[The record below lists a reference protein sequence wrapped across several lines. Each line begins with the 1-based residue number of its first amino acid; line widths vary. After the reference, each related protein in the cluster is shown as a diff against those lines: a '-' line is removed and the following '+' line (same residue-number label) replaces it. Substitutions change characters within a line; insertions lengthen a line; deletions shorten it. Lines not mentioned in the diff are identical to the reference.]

1 MQSTLESLTYFHA
14 ARRQASATGRG
25 GSDKE
30 LFTTSCATNRMLES
44 SYNLLFGKLALRCLF
59 EDYFEEARHFST
71 RIMLKPIDD
80 PHVDLIATPIQVS
93 GPLDHK
99 PDENIVGN
107 ALFRWQSDIYDPHTF
122 MDLFVSNTDPVL
134 LVRSSAY
141 YPQYGVGAFGFFPV
155 LLKKRH
161 IPIPRLSYG
170 SLFRGLWCY
179 GFEIWVVKSVHW
191 SDTNA
196 FLLFNLIIVFGAY
209 VGLYLSGNCDSL
221 TSYSNFMGDEFPKSA
236 WLVSKMGRLT
246 AGVQYEPNFRSKEGT
261 RYNNLENWSCAI
273 GYGLGSGSPLSP
285 SFNFGLELARSS
297 QFIASFYQ
305 HVVVQ
310 RRVKNP
316 IEEKEVVGITN
327 YIDFGFEL
335 QTRFDDDKTSS
346 PNADSTFQVAASWQ
360 ANKNFLVKG
369 KAGPLS
375 SSIALAFK
383 SWWKPSFTFNISG
396 IFSSSNCFLQ
406 GLSMKYYQ
414 RADPNFVMLTPNK
427 EHLAEGIHW
436 KHGQRPVL
444 QSDVDSG
451 NFDGIPRELRPL
463 GKIFQSLLSSCPSS
477 GMAAYSL
484 SLLPTTNFPSA
495 PTLSRSR
502 TSSTFSLS
510 SPPSSLLRNPTRSTP
525 ILSALRNS
533 PNSDS
538 IIPSDHRCNNVC
550 KFLLEKTPFAS
561 ALDSLFVLCAS
572 VALSL
577 ALLVADVDSASAFV
591 VTTARKLQSDE
602 LATVRL
608 FQENTPSVV
617 YITNLAVRQDAFTLD
632 VLEVPQ
638 GSGSGFVWDKV
649 GHIVTNFHVI
659 RGASD
664 LKVTLSD
671 QTTYDAKVVGFD
683 QDKDVAVLR
692 VDAPKDKLRPIPIG
706 VSSDLLVGQK
716 VYAIGNP
723 FGLDHTLTT
732 GVISGLR
739 REISSAATGRPI
751 QDVIQTDAAINPGN
765 SGGPLLDSAGS
776 LIGINTAIYS
786 PSGASSGVGFSIPVD
801 TVGGI
806 VDQLVKFGK
815 VTRPILGIK
824 FAPDQSVEQLGV
836 GGVLV
841 LDAPANGPA
850 GKAGLRSTKRDGY
863 GRLILGDIIT
873 SVNGKKISNGSD
885 LYRVLD
891 QCKVGDQITV
901 EVLRGDHKEK
911 IPVILEPTP
920 EET

>member
-1 MQSTLESLTYFHA
+1 MGNWFSHAEPPPPMVLVPPLFDFPPLA
-14 ARRQASATGRG
+14 ART
-25 GSDKE
+25 
-30 LFTTSCATNRMLES
+30 RMLES

-80 PHVDLIATPIQVS
+80 PHVDLIATVS

-122 MDLFVSNTDPVL
+122 MDLFVSNTDPV
-134 LVRSSAY
+134 SSEDF
-141 YPQYGVGAFGFFPV
+141 GVMG
-155 LLKKRH
+155 LR
-161 IPIPRLSYG
+161 YG
-170 SLFRGLWCY
+170 S
-179 GFEIWVVKSVHW
+179 S
-191 SDTNA
+191 
-196 FLLFNLIIVFGAY
+196 NLSIGAT
-209 VGLYLSGNCDSL
+209 LMPFSL
-221 TSYSNFMGDEFPKSA
+221 GDEFPKSA

-285 SFNFGLELARSS
+285 SFNFGLQLARSS

-335 QTRFDDDKTSS
+335 QTRVDDNKTSS

-383 SWWKPSFTFNISG
+383 SWWKPSFTFNISATRDRTVG
-396 IFSSSNCFLQ
+396 NTSFGF
-406 GLSMKYYQ
+406 
-414 RADPNFVMLTPNK
+414 
-427 EHLAEGIHW
+427 GIH
-436 KHGQRPVL
+436 
-444 QSDVDSG
+444 VD
-451 NFDGIPRELRPL
+451 NLREAS
-463 GKIFQSLLSSCPSS
+463 QSLLSSCPSS

-484 SLLPTTNFPSA
+484 SLLPTTNFPST

-510 SPPSSLLRNPTRSTP
+510 NPPSSLLRNPTRSTP

-550 KFLLEKTPFAS
+550 KFLPEKTPFAS

-591 VTTARKLQSDE
+591 VTTPRRLQSDE

-608 FQENTPSVV
+608 FKENTPSVV

-638 GSGSGFVWDKV
+638 GSGSGFVWDKD

-706 VSSDLLVGQK
+706 VSADLLVGQK

-765 SGGPLLDSAGS
+765 SGGPLLDSSGS

-891 QCKVGDQITV
+891 QCKVGDEITV

>member
-1 MQSTLESLTYFHA
+1 MGNWFSHAEPPPPMVLVPPLFDFPPLA
-14 ARRQASATGRG
+14 ART
-25 GSDKE
+25 
-30 LFTTSCATNRMLES
+30 RMLES

-80 PHVDLIATPIQVS
+80 PHVDLIATVS

-122 MDLFVSNTDPVL
+122 MDLFVSNTDPV
-134 LVRSSAY
+134 SSEDF
-141 YPQYGVGAFGFFPV
+141 GVMG
-155 LLKKRH
+155 LR
-161 IPIPRLSYG
+161 YG
-170 SLFRGLWCY
+170 S
-179 GFEIWVVKSVHW
+179 S
-191 SDTNA
+191 
-196 FLLFNLIIVFGAY
+196 NLSIGAT
-209 VGLYLSGNCDSL
+209 LMPFSL
-221 TSYSNFMGDEFPKSA
+221 GDEFPKSA

-285 SFNFGLELARSS
+285 SFNFGLQLARSS
-297 QFIASFYQ
+297 Q
-305 HVVVQ
+305 
-310 RRVKNP
+310 VKNP

-335 QTRFDDDKTSS
+335 QTRVDDNKTSS

-383 SWWKPSFTFNISG
+383 SWWKPSFTFNISATRDRTVG
-396 IFSSSNCFLQ
+396 NTSFGF
-406 GLSMKYYQ
+406 
-414 RADPNFVMLTPNK
+414 
-427 EHLAEGIHW
+427 GIH
-436 KHGQRPVL
+436 
-444 QSDVDSG
+444 VD
-451 NFDGIPRELRPL
+451 NLREAS
-463 GKIFQSLLSSCPSS
+463 QSLLSSCPSS

-484 SLLPTTNFPSA
+484 SLLPTTNFPST

-510 SPPSSLLRNPTRSTP
+510 NPPSSLLRNPTRSTP

-550 KFLLEKTPFAS
+550 KFLPEKTPFAS

-591 VTTARKLQSDE
+591 VTTPRRLQSDE

-608 FQENTPSVV
+608 FKENTPSVV

-638 GSGSGFVWDKV
+638 GSGSGFVWDKD

-706 VSSDLLVGQK
+706 VSADLLVGQK

-765 SGGPLLDSAGS
+765 SGGPLLDSSGS

-891 QCKVGDQITV
+891 QCKVGDEITV